1 MSIEW
6 THSKLQRLKSMDHF
20 HEMTWDEEWELIAK
34 LNHEQGFAQYNE
46 KLGMAW
52 KAFEKGDTPKG
63 LRSAIHASWLRSHT
77 EGINAYRFEYQF
89 CDESEL
95 RRILARNALLISI
108 ARDIMR
114 NLLAYNPDGHINLTD
129 ANGITLHF
137 CGQDLTPVGS
147 ILSEAISGTNCT
159 GRCLKEN
166 KLVYMLS
173 AENYKEALR
182 IRGKHCAAAPI
193 RDENGVMLGV
203 LTLTANPGCFHY
215 HTLGTVQAAAEA
227 ISQQLILRHLV
238 NEQESVMEA
247 LNEGVLVVSEQGII
261 RQINRYAREVL
272 GIQGDVLFR
281 DADQVLLPEGC
292 SLRALPAC
300 KDRNIAL
307 CPSPDS
313 RILCVISVVVT
324 PEGGR
329 VISMRDN
336 RRVRDMTRR
345 VIGSSASYNF
355 DMILGQSKVMQDT
368 RNKARNAGR
377 SDSTVLL
384 TGESGTG
391 KELFAQSIH
400 NGSTRNTG
408 PFLAV
413 NCGAIPRD
421 LVQSELF
428 GYEDGAFTGSRRG
441 GAAGKFELADGGT
454 LFLDEIGDMPLEA
467 QASLLRVL
475 QEGEVM
481 RIGGKRPL
489 KVNVRIVAATHRDLK
504 KDIENGSFRRDLF
517 FRLNVISLPIP
528 PLRSRKEDVKE
539 LANWFCE
546 KICRALNR
554 ERAFFSSSALQLMES
569 YDWPGNVR
577 ELENIVE
584 RTINLTETDDIRDKD
599 LPEELRLPAYAD
611 LGLPREKVKSFN
623 LKDGEKTLIEL
634 CLMEKLGN
642 MRQVAIALN
651 LSRGALYNKM
661 KRYGIEPSD
670 YRSLNHEA

>member
-1 MSIEW
+1 
-6 THSKLQRLKSMDHF
+6 
-20 HEMTWDEEWELIAK
+20 
-34 LNHEQGFAQYNE
+34 
-46 KLGMAW
+46 
-52 KAFEKGDTPKG
+52 
-63 LRSAIHASWLRSHT
+63 
-77 EGINAYRFEYQF
+77 
-89 CDESEL
+89 
-95 RRILARNALLISI
+95 
-108 ARDIMR
+108 
-114 NLLAYNPDGHINLTD
+114 
-129 ANGITLHF
+129 
-137 CGQDLTPVGS
+137 
-147 ILSEAISGTNCT
+147 
-159 GRCLKEN
+159 
-166 KLVYMLS
+166 
-173 AENYKEALR
+173 
-182 IRGKHCAAAPI
+182 
-193 RDENGVMLGV
+193 
-203 LTLTANPGCFHY
+203 
-215 HTLGTVQAAAEA
+215 
-227 ISQQLILRHLV
+227 
-238 NEQESVMEA
+238 
-247 LNEGVLVVSEQGII
+247 
-261 RQINRYAREVL
+261 
-272 GIQGDVLFR
+272 
-281 DADQVLLPEGC
+281 
-292 SLRALPAC
+292 
-300 KDRNIAL
+300 
-307 CPSPDS
+307 
-313 RILCVISVVVT
+313 
-324 PEGGR
+324 
-329 VISMRDN
+329 
-336 RRVRDMTRR
+336 MTRR

-611 LGLPREKVKSFN
+611 LSLPREKVKSFN

-661 KRYGIEPSD
+661 KRYGIKPSD
-670 YRSLNHEA
+670 YRRLNHEA

>member
-1 MSIEW
+1 MKRMSHIY
-6 THSKLQRLKSMDHF
+6 DGA
-20 HEMTWDEEWELIAK
+20 WDEEWELIAR
-34 LNHEQGFAQYNE
+34 LNYEPGFAQYTDE
-46 KLGMAW
+46 PSLAW
-52 KAFEKGDTPKG
+52 KAFEQGQMPKG
-63 LRSAIHASWLRSHT
+63 LRSAIHASWLRSHAD
-77 EGINAYRFEYQF
+77 GIDAYRFEYQF
-89 CDESEL
+89 CEQSEL
-95 RRILARNALLISI
+95 RRIMARNSLLISI

-129 ANGITLHF
+129 ANGVIVHF
-137 CGQDLTPVGS
+137 CGQDLTPIGS
-147 ILSEAISGTNCT
+147 ILCEAVQGTNCT

-166 KLVYMLS
+166 KLVYLLS

-227 ISQQLILRHLV
+227 ISQQLILRRLV
-238 NEQESVMEA
+238 NEQESVMEL
-247 LNEGVLVVSEQGII
+247 LNEGVLVISEHGSI
-261 RQINRYAREVL
+261 RQLNCYARQVL
-272 GIQGDVLFR
+272 GIQEDVRFR
-281 DADQVLLPEGC
+281 DADEVLRPDGC
-292 SLRALPAC
+292 SLKELPAC
-300 KDRNIAL
+300 KDRNITF
-307 CPSPDS
+307 CPVADS
-313 RILCVISVVVT
+313 RISCVISVVTT

-336 RRVRDMTRR
+336 RRVRDMTHR

-355 DMILGQSKVMQDT
+355 DMILGQSRVMQDT
-368 RNKARNAGR
+368 RNKARSVGR

-400 NGSTRNTG
+400 NCSHRNAG

-489 KVNVRIVAATHRDLK
+489 KVNVRIIAATNRDLK
-504 KDIENGSFRRDLF
+504 KDIEHGSFRRDLY

-528 PLRSRKEDVKE
+528 PLRARKEDIKE
-539 LANWFCE
+539 LTDWFCE
-546 KICRALNR
+546 KICRALGRNL
-554 ERAFFSSSALQLMES
+554 ALFSESALKLMES

-584 RTINLTETDDIRDKD
+584 RTINLTDVEEIRDKD
-599 LPEELRLPAYAD
+599 LPEELHLPAYSD
-611 LGLPREKVKSFN
+611 LSIPGGSTN
-623 LKDGEKTLIEL
+623 NYCLKDSEKTLIQR
-634 CLMEKLGN
+634 CLVEKHGN
-642 MRQVAIALN
+642 LRQVAIALN
-651 LSRGALYNKM
+651 LSRGALYNKL
-661 KRYGIEPSD
+661 KRYDIVVNE
-670 YRSLNHEA
+670 YRKFNHEY

>member
-6 THSKLQRLKSMDHF
+6 TYLKLSIMKCMNHIY
-20 HEMTWDEEWELIAK
+20 EKTWDEEWELIAK
-34 LNHEQGFAQYNE
+34 LNHAQEFAEYIE
-46 KLGMAW
+46 KLGIAW
-52 KAFEKGDTPKG
+52 KAFEQGDAPTG
-63 LRSAIHASWLRSHT
+63 LRPAIHASWLRSHT
-77 EGINAYRFEYQF
+77 EGINAYRFEYQL
-89 CDESEL
+89 CAESEL
-95 RRILARNALLISI
+95 RRIMARNAVLIAI
-108 ARDIMR
+108 ARDTMS

-129 ANGITLHF
+129 ANGVTLHF

-147 ILSEAISGTNCT
+147 ILSEAILGTNCT

-166 KLVYMLS
+166 KLVYLLC

-182 IRGKHCAAAPI
+182 LRGKHCAAAPI

-203 LTLTANPGCFHY
+203 LTLTANPGYFHY

-227 ISQQLILRHLV
+227 ISQQLMLRHLV
-238 NEQESVMEA
+238 NEQESVMES
-247 LNEGVLVVSEQGII
+247 LNEGVLVISEKGAI
-261 RQINRYAREVL
+261 RQLNRYARQVL
-272 GIQGDVLFR
+272 GIQEDVRFR
-281 DADQVLLPEGC
+281 DADEVLLPEGY
-292 SLRALPAC
+292 SFKDLSAC
-300 KDRNIAL
+300 KDRNITF
-307 CPSPDS
+307 CPNPAS
-313 RILCVISVVVT
+313 RISCVISVVIT

-355 DMILGQSKVMQDT
+355 DMILGQSRVMQDT
-368 RNKARNAGR
+368 RNNARNAGR

-400 NGSTRNTG
+400 NGSHRNTG

-421 LVQSELF
+421 LVLSELF

-454 LFLDEIGDMPLEA
+454 LFLDEIGDMPLDA

-475 QEGEVM
+475 QEGEIT
-481 RIGGKRPL
+481 RIGGKQPL
-489 KVNVRIVAATHRDLK
+489 QVNVRIVAATNRDLK
-504 KDIENGSFRRDLF
+504 RDSENGSFRRDLY
-517 FRLNVISLPIP
+517 FRLNVISLHIP
-528 PLRSRKEDVKE
+528 PLRARKEDIKE
-539 LANWFCE
+539 LADGFCE
-546 KICRALNR
+546 KICRALKR
-554 ERAFFSSSALQLMES
+554 ERALFSSAAWRLIEK

-577 ELENIVE
+577 ELENIIE
-584 RTINLTETDDIRDKD
+584 RTINLTETNDITDRD
-599 LPEELRLPAYAD
+599 LPEELHLPAHASG
-611 LGLPREKVKSFN
+611 GLPYENANCFT
-623 LKDGEKTLIEL
+623 LKDGEKTLIER
-634 CLMEKLGN
+634 CLMEKKGN
-642 MRQVAIALN
+642 MRQVAITLN

-661 KRYGIEPSD
+661 KRYGIEPGE
-670 YRSLNHEA
+670 YRRSNHTV